1 MRGAAAEAALFGS
14 AAAAAEWTAG
24 AESGAGVMRAGFI
37 KGASLRKKQGKMAL
51 SAFWKIW
58 EIDWVNAFSLW
69 ESDAGGEL
77 SGKRTLAAGFKINGC
92 IKTPLK
98 N

>member
-1 MRGAAAEAALFGS
+1 MRGAGGEAGLLGS
-14 AAAAAEWTAG
+14 AAPAAEWMAG
-24 AESGAGVMRAGFI
+24 AEDGAGVMRAGFR
-37 KGASLRKKQGKMAL
+37 GACLRKKQGKIAR

-58 EIDWVNAFSLW
+58 EIEWVNAFSLC
-69 ESDAGGEL
+69 ERDAAGEL
-77 SGKRTLAAGFKINGC
+77 SGKRTLPAGVDVSGC